1 MSVNILICWF
11 LRLNSQHA
19 KHVKCHI
26 PVSASIN
33 VQHLFINA
41 RPNPQ
46 TVARK
51 GKIIVLEG
59 TDKAGKT
66 TQSRMLAEAIKASG
80 KVCVIID
87 FPDYTT
93 PIGIEIKAFLDGR
106 RDYPAEAKHL
116 LFSANRWEKKKE
128 MESMLE
134 NGTIVVMNRYWQSN
148 LIYGAANGVDINW
161 LLKLDKGLPTGDLVI
176 IILVNPSISNRR
188 AETQDTFE
196 SDSQLGKR
204 AYKNYL
210 KFAKQFKWKIVDG
223 SKSKDQVHQE
233 IMKIIRKEL
242 KV

>member
-1 MSVNILICWF
+1 
-11 LRLNSQHA
+11 
-19 KHVKCHI
+19 
-26 PVSASIN
+26 
-33 VQHLFINA
+33 
-41 RPNPQ
+41 
-46 TVARK
+46 VATK

-66 TQSRMLAEAIKASG
+66 TQSRMLAEALKVSG

-87 FPDYTT
+87 FPDYIT
-93 PIGIEIKAFLDGR
+93 PIGMEIKAFLDGR

-128 MESMLE
+128 IESMVE

-148 LIYGAANGVDINW
+148 LIYGAANGMDTSW
-161 LLKLDKGLPTGDLVI
+161 LLKLDKGLPKEDLVVV
-176 IILVNPSISNRR
+176 ILVNPGTSSKR

-196 SDSQLGKR
+196 SDPQLATR

-210 KFAKQFKWKIVDG
+210 KFAKQFGWKVIDG

-233 IMKIIRKEL
+233 VMKIIRKEL

>member
-1 MSVNILICWF
+1 
-11 LRLNSQHA
+11 
-19 KHVKCHI
+19 
-26 PVSASIN
+26 
-33 VQHLFINA
+33 
-41 RPNPQ
+41 
-46 TVARK
+46 VATK

-66 TQSRMLAEAIKASG
+66 TQSRMLAEALKVLG
-80 KVCVIID
+80 KVCVVID

-93 PIGIEIKAFLDGR
+93 PIGMEIRAFLDGR

-128 MESMLE
+128 IESMVE

-148 LIYGAANGVDINW
+148 LIYGAANGMDADW
-161 LLKLDKGLPTGDLVI
+161 LLRLDKGLPKEDLVVV
-176 IILVNPSISNRR
+176 ILVNPDVSTKR
-188 AETQDTFE
+188 AETQDAFE
-196 SDSQLGKR
+196 SDPRLASK

-210 KFAKQFKWKIVDG
+210 KYAKQFKWKVING

-233 IMKIIRKEL
+233 VMKIVRKEL